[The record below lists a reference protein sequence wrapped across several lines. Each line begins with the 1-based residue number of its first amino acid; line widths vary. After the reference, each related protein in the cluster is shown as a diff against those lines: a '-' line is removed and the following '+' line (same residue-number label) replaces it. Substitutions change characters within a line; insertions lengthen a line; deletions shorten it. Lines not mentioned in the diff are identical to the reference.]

1 MMATPTVKSENI
13 SRGEMLKRLREQHA
27 ETVKRAQAL
36 LKEQKRVQQEIC
48 KVLLDNPKTVPE
60 IAEAVGM
67 PAQEVLWY
75 VASFKKYGLIVENG
89 MCADYPLYQK
99 AQEK

>member
-13 SRGEMLKRLREQHA
+13 SRGEMLKHLRDQHA
-27 ETVKRAQAL
+27 ETVKRTQAL

-48 KVLLDNPKTVPE
+48 KVLRDNPKTVPE
-60 IAEAVGM
+60 IAEAVDM
-67 PAQEVLWY
+67 PAHEVLWY

-99 AQEK
+99 AEEK

>member
-1 MMATPTVKSENI
+1 MTTQQATQ

-27 ETVKRAQAL
+27 ATVERTQAL

-48 KVLLDNPKTVPE
+48 KVLRDKPMTVPE
-60 IAEAVGM
+60 VATEINM
-67 PAQEVLWY
+67 PAHEVLWY
-75 VASFKKYGLIVENG
+75 MASFKKYGLIVEKG

-99 AQEK
+99 AEEIKK

>member
-1 MMATPTVKSENI
+1 MMTTQQATP

-27 ETVKRAQAL
+27 ATVERTQAL
-36 LKEQKRVQQEIC
+36 LKEQKRAQQGIC
-48 KVLLDNPKTVPE
+48 KAIREKPMTVPE

-67 PAQEVLWY
+67 PTNEVLWY
-75 VASFKKYGLIVENG
+75 VASFKKYGLIVEKG

-99 AQEK
+99 AEENKS